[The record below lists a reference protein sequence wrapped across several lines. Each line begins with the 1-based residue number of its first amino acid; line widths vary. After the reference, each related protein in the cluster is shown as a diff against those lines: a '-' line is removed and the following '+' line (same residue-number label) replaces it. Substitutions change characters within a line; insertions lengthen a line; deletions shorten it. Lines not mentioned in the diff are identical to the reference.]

1 MGQYR
6 QWLHY
11 RDIDRHLH
19 LQREQLTHEIAH
31 LQEQLHCLEAAHP
44 DVNNSIVQALITQQT
59 IQSVQPRAITPP
71 TSISSL
77 SPDVPLPEWVREE
90 TRQYTPNPQTP
101 LPTVPPTSH
110 TYASLPP
117 LPHPMHPQYP
127 QYPQSQN
134 DDISAPTDPQITI
147 PHWLRRA
154 ASVSQ
159 SGPLDPQGVQTN
171 RLVQRWLERWGKQ
184 LPEQPYQDQAP
195 SDRTSFGPAQQTNS
209 IDSFTHKDSYQ

>member
-19 LQREQLTHEIAH
+19 IQREKLTREIAH
-31 LQEQLHCLEAAHP
+31 LQEQLQRLEAAHP
-44 DVNNSIVQALITQQT
+44 EVSNSLIQALVQLHTM
-59 IQSVQPRAITPP
+59 QSEQPEASSTPP
-71 TSISSL
+71 T
-77 SPDVPLPEWVREE
+77 PVPLNSLPMQSQEAVKP
-90 TRQYTPNPQTP
+90 TLLQPQHPQTP
-101 LPTVPPTSH
+101 LPP

-117 LPHPMHPQYP
+117 LPHPLHTQTPDEDVP
-127 QYPQSQN
+127 
-134 DDISAPTDPQITI
+134 APTDPQISI

-159 SGPLDPQGVQTN
+159 SGPLDPQGQQTN

-184 LPEQPYQDQAP
+184 LPDQADQPGQGQEQPNGTALNQYQSNEVKP
-195 SDRTSFGPAQQTNS
+195 T
-209 IDSFTHKDSYQ
+209 THEDSYL